1 MANDRFPEDEELVL
15 CTVEQIMGTSVFVKI
30 EDYNRTGVIATSE
43 VAPGRIRNLRDYVVP
58 NKKIVCKVLR
68 VDTARGHVDLSLRRV
83 SQKDTRE
90 ILEKYN
96 KERSALTILKIA
108 SKTAEEISEKI
119 RKEHPSLFEF
129 LEKARADETI
139 ISKYFNTE
147 ESEKIAGLIRER
159 IKSKKIEVKKKMSV
173 SFISPDGIN
182 TLKRV
187 LGRNDVEV
195 HYLGAP
201 FYSVSAE
208 DADYKAANKKL
219 EKALL
224 EICQQV
230 KNAGGKAEILEK

>member
-1 MANDRFPEDEELVL
+1 MADDKFPEDDELVL

-30 EDYNRTGVIATSE
+30 ENYNKTGMISTSE

-68 VDTARGHVDLSLRRV
+68 VDKARGHIDLSLRRV

-90 ILEKYN
+90 ILDKYN
-96 KERSALTILKIA
+96 KEKSALTILKIA
-108 SKTAEEISEKI
+108 SKNAEAASEKI
-119 RKEHPSLFEF
+119 KKKHNSLFEF
-129 LEKARADETI
+129 LEKARENASI
-139 ISKYFNTE
+139 ISEFFSKD
-147 ESEKIAGLIRER
+147 ESEKIAGLIKER
-159 IKSKKIEVKKKMSV
+159 IKTKKIEVKKKV
-173 SFISPDGIN
+173 SISLISADGIS
-182 TLKRV
+182 TIKRI
-187 LGRNDVEV
+187 LSRNDVSV

-208 DADYKAANKKL
+208 DADYKNANKKL
-219 EKALL
+219 EKALS